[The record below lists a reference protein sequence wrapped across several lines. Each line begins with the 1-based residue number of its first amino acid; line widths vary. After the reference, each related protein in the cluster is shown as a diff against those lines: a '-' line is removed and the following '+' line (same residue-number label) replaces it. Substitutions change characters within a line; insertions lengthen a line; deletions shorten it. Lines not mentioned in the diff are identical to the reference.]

1 VEEQRE
7 MSGLGI
13 HILTGEMLLEML
25 HRVED
30 GEGAEAVYMETYAN
44 ATHID
49 NDREGD
55 DE

>member
-44 ATHID
+44 AEHIGGED
-49 NDREGD
+49 D